1 MDMTNKFLIRGG
13 KPLMGT
19 IDVRGSKNAATPII
33 AATLLTSEKCRIS
46 NLPLVL
52 DVYRMIE
59 MMESMGSSITWTGK
73 RTIEIEN
80 KSINP
85 RNIDKHTA
93 KWLRSSVL
101 FIGPLL
107 ARFGKVTMAYPG
119 GCSIG
124 ARPIAT
130 HFRAF
135 EDLGAEVT
143 LNKKSFSVELP
154 RAKKI
159 PSDLTLNEFS
169 VTATENV
176 LMFLASRS
184 SVTEVKIAASEPH
197 VQDLAVF
204 LSKLGAGIQGA
215 GTPFVKIK
223 GASQLRG
230 AKHKVVSDYIE
241 AGTFIF
247 SALATGGN
255 VKIKNA
261 PVSHLDLVL
270 RKLISFGANFKKGG
284 NVIEVMPSKK
294 MTIDRIQAMPYPG
307 IPTDLQPS
315 FAVLATQT
323 RGDTLLHDPLYEG
336 RFSHLR
342 ELNKMGARV
351 DIHDPHR
358 ATIPGPVKLKGGVVL
373 HARDLRG
380 GAALL
385 IAALAASGT
394 TTLDGIE
401 HIERGYED
409 LAGRFRALGAR
420 IERV

>member
-1 MDMTNKFLIRGG
+1 MTNKFLIRGG
-13 KPLMGT
+13 KPLVGT

-59 MMESMGSSITWTGK
+59 MMENIGSLITWTGK

-85 RNIDKHTA
+85 KNIDKHTA
-93 KWLRSSVL
+93 KRLRSSVL
-101 FIGPLL
+101 FVGPLL

-124 ARPIAT
+124 ARPIET
-130 HFRAF
+130 HLRAF
-135 EDLGAEVT
+135 EDLGAKVT
-143 LNKKSFSVELP
+143 LHKKSFSVELQK
-154 RAKKI
+154 AKKV
-159 PSDLTLNEFS
+159 PLDLTLDEFS

-176 LMFLASRS
+176 LMFLASRP

-204 LSKLGAGIQGA
+204 LGKLGAGIRGA
-215 GTPFVKIK
+215 GTPFVKIRGSSK
-223 GASQLRG
+223 LRG
-230 AKHKVVSDYIE
+230 ATHSVVSDYIE

-247 SALATGGN
+247 SVLATGGR
-255 VKIKNA
+255 VKVKNA

-270 RKLISFGANFKKGG
+270 KKLISSGANLRKRG

-358 ATIPGPVKLKGGVVL
+358 ATISGPVKLKGGVVL

-420 IERV
+420 IERA